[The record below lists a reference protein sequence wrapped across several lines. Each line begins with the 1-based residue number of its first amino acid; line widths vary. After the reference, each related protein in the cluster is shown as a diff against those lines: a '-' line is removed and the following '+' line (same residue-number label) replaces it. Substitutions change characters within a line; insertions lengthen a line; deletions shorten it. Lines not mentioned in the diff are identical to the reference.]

1 MEQTLILLFAG
12 LAVIFFVLW
21 LAGSSRT
28 DAYSK
33 LTNELHGINDTMN
46 RLVYKMPAPQ
56 EATEKQGAPVSVPE
70 AEISKPV
77 TIESVRSALRY
88 NGISPEILDTHEPDI
103 IKFTFNDRK
112 YRLNLGR
119 LPYVNIMLVFGI
131 DKEDDAELMKEAAQ
145 YVSLRSYGASVFVI
159 PEDGCFLI
167 GTDVYAD
174 TYLYLRNNIR
184 FFLEVVENTGR
195 YFYDRYEELKE
206 QKKKSSQDAINAA
219 LIAAQNDMT
228 GKKVPS

>member
-1 MEQTLILLFAG
+1 
-12 LAVIFFVLW
+12 
-21 LAGSSRT
+21 
-28 DAYSK
+28 
-33 LTNELHGINDTMN
+33 
-46 RLVYKMPAPQ
+46 
-56 EATEKQGAPVSVPE
+56 
-70 AEISKPV
+70 
-77 TIESVRSALRY
+77 
-88 NGISPEILDTHEPDI
+88 
-103 IKFTFNDRK
+103 
-112 YRLNLGR
+112 
-119 LPYVNIMLVFGI
+119 MLVFGI
-131 DKEDDAELMKEAAQ
+131 DKEDDADLMKEAAQ

-167 GTDVYAD
+167 STDVYAD

>member
-28 DAYSK
+28 DSYSK

-119 LPYVNIMLVFGI
+119 LPFVNIMLVFGI
-131 DKEDDAELMKEAAQ
+131 DKEDDADLMRDAAQ

-167 GTDVYAD
+167 STDVYAD
-174 TYLYLRNNIR
+174 SYLYLRNNIR
-184 FFLEVVENTGR
+184 FFLEVVENTGG
-195 YFYDRYEELKE
+195 YFYSRYEELRE

>member
-46 RLVYKMPAPQ
+46 RLVYKMPAPK

-119 LPYVNIMLVFGI
+119 LPFVNIMLVFGI
-131 DKEDDAELMKEAAQ
+131 DKEDDADLMKEASQ

-167 GTDVYAD
+167 STDVYAD

>member
-1 MEQTLILLFAG
+1 METVLILTFAA
-12 LAVIFFVLW
+12 LAIIFLVLW
-21 LAGSSRT
+21 LISYSR
-28 DAYSK
+28 DESYGQ
-33 LTNELHGINDTMN
+33 LTKEVRGINDTLN
-46 RLVYKMPAPQ
+46 RLVYKMPTPQ
-56 EATEKQGAPVSVPE
+56 EATEKQGVAVAVPE
-70 AEISKPV
+70 AETTKPV

-88 NGISPEILDTHEPDI
+88 NGISPEILDTHESDV

-131 DKEDDAELMKEAAQ
+131 DKEDDADLMKEAAQ

-167 GTDVYAD
+167 STDVYAD

-184 FFLEVVENTGR
+184 FFLEVVENTGG
-195 YFYDRYEELKE
+195 YFYSRYEELKE
-206 QKKKSSQDAINAA
+206 QKKRSSQEAINSA
-219 LIAAQNDMT
+219 LLAAQNDLT
-228 GKKVPS
+228 GKKIPS